1 MGVTPPGRSNVA
13 LDQAGDFWPVCRARK
28 GGGRRSLGLCEESS
42 PEDGVG
48 AFKVGMQ
55 AYELAR
61 GSRASRRGC
70 LHERCKGS
78 ELCAVGS
85 APCSG
90 VPGAARTRKG
100 AGQSQFLACSQRRE
114 PFPALIY
121 LRLGCMVM
129 VIRGRAIGS
138 RISPSCAPLLMY
150 MLFLSRFVV
159 FFLPLFPPRRLLFQC
174 YGCLLRF

>member
-1 MGVTPPGRSNVA
+1 VGVTPPGRSNVA

-70 LHERCKGS
+70 LHERRKGS

-100 AGQSQFLACSQRRE
+100 AGQYQFLASSQRRE
-114 PFPALIY
+114 PFPALICVWVVLY
-121 LRLGCMVM
+121 GD
-129 VIRGRAIGS
+129 GDQGS
-138 RISPSCAPLLMY
+138 RHWLSHFIILCSPSNVHA
-150 MLFLSRFVV
+150 LFVSFCCI
-159 FFLPLFPPRRLLFQC
+159 FPPLVSSSSLAVSM
-174 YGCLLRF
+174 LWLST